1 MKSAVTT
8 PHKTPTSGAT
18 ITALLSLAGL
28 VVALQTTLVVPLLP
42 DFPEILD
49 VTGGDATWL
58 VTIALLTGAVATPI
72 VSRLADMFGKRRMM
86 VLSLTMMAAGSLIAA
101 IGGGYLAVLIGR
113 ALQGFSSSL
122 IPVAMAVL
130 RDVLP
135 REKVAGAAAM
145 ISATMG
151 IGAALGLPAAGVL
164 YDHFGWASVFWV
176 SAAAGILL
184 LLGILVVVPA
194 SATGTRR
201 RFDVVGAIL
210 LSLALTALL
219 LGISKGP
226 AWGWSSPQT
235 LASLAAAAVVLAVWV
250 PYELRTA
257 APMVDLRVS
266 SSRPVLLTNLAG
278 LFVAFSSYAN
288 ILSTTQQLQ
297 LPEITGF
304 GFGLSA
310 ATAGLCMVPGGLAML
325 VFSPLSARV
334 TARFGGRT
342 TLVVACIVMIGAY
355 LFRIAFDDTVALIII
370 GSVLV
375 SIGNAMAYATMPAL
389 IMGTVPITE
398 TAAANGLNSLLRTIG
413 TSSMSAVVA
422 ALLTGLTIEAG
433 GRVFPAHGAFV
444 AMFAI
449 GAAAALLAT
458 LAAVFLPKPSVP
470 RVVQVAAGEPSAEA
484 TSLTK
489 I

>member
-1 MKSAVTT
+1 MTTTPKAATSTGAVTF
-8 PHKTPTSGAT
+8 
-18 ITALLSLAGL
+18 LLSLAGL

-49 VTGGDATWL
+49 VTNGDATWL
-58 VTIALLTGAVATPI
+58 VTITLLTGAVATPI
-72 VSRLADMFGKRRMM
+72 VSRMADMFGKRRMM
-86 VLSLTMMAAGSLIAA
+86 VLSLTMMVAGSLIAA
-101 IGGGYLAVLIGR
+101 IGGTYLAVLIGR

-151 IGAALGLPAAGVL
+151 IGGALGLPAAGVL
-164 YDHFGWASVFWV
+164 YDHFGWTSVFWV
-176 SAAAGILL
+176 SGVVGCAL
-184 LLGILVVVPA
+184 LLGILVLVPA
-194 SATGTRR
+194 SVSGTRA
-201 RFDVVGAIL
+201 RFDVIGAIL
-210 LSLALTALL
+210 LSLAMTALL
-219 LGISKGP
+219 LGISKCP

-235 LASLAAAAVVLAVWV
+235 LASLAAAALIVALWV
-250 PYELRTA
+250 PYELRVT
-257 APMVDLRVS
+257 APMVNLRIS
-266 SSRPVLLTNLAG
+266 AHRPVLLTNVAG
-278 LFVAFSSYAN
+278 LFVGFSSYAN
-288 ILSTTQQLQ
+288 TLSTTQQLQ

-310 ATAGLCMVPGGLAML
+310 ATAGLCMVPGGIAML
-325 VFSPLSARV
+325 LFSPLSARM
-334 TARFGGRT
+334 TARFGGRS
-342 TLVVACIVMIGAY
+342 TLVLACLVMTAAY
-355 LFRIAFDDTVALIII
+355 AFRMAFDSTVTLIIV

-389 IMGTVPITE
+389 IMGSVPLNE

-413 TSSMSAVVA
+413 SSSMSAVVA
-422 ALLTGLTIEAG
+422 ALLTGITVEVAG
-433 GRVFPAHGAFV
+433 RTFPGHSAFT

-449 GAAAALLAT
+449 AGTATLLAT

-470 RVVQVAAGEPSAEA
+470 RVEPWAADEPSAEA
-484 TSLTK
+484 TSPTK